1 MALMESLVQGSVA
14 KISKHGSVIFT
25 LPDGSKICDA
35 GKFISFS
42 GDARGTALA
51 YMAAKWNV
59 KSQRLDRISGDMV
72 YTLAG
77 GQTMR
82 VGREKNVL
90 SGLWY
95 PKCGK

>member
-1 MALMESLVQGSVA
+1 MCET
-14 KISKHGSVIFT
+14 FRT
-25 LPDGSKICDA
+25 LSSKICDA

-59 KSQRLDRISGDMV
+59 KSQRLDRVSGDMV

-82 VGREKNVL
+82 VGKEKNVFERPL
-90 SGLWY
+90 INGRML
-95 PKCGK
+95 KTETLKEGVK